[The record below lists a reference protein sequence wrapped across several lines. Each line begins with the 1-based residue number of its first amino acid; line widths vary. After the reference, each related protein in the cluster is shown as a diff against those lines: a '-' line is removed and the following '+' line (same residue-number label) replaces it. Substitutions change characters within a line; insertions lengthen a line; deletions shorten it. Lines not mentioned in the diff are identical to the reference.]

1 MQKIT
6 ILGATGS
13 IGSSTADVLLR
24 HLDKFTVATLVGH
37 KNVKRMLELANTL
50 RPQQVIMTDIT
61 AGKELRGFL
70 PTDIRLDIGMDAAI
84 AAAADTSLQTGSQI
98 VVAAMVGA
106 AGVPATLA
114 AIEAGKHVALANK
127 ECLVMAGRIFKNAAA
142 IANAKIT
149 PVDSEHAGVHQC
161 LIGHDRNSVT
171 KVILTASGGP
181 FRNRSL
187 AELEHISPAEAVAHP
202 NWEMGAKIS
211 IDSATM
217 MNKALELIEARWLF
231 DLHVDQLDAVIHPQS
246 LVHAMVQYNDGSMLA
261 QMAEADMRAPIA
273 YALQTIPRLQSGTP
287 FFDLASKR
295 VLEFMP
301 VDNTRFP
308 AVSLAKAVLKSNGD
322 SLAIALNA
330 ANEEANFA
338 FRQGRLAFTKIVST
352 VEQVLEKTNDAPSN
366 TLEEAWQYDAQA
378 RQLALEMIA

>member
-24 HLDKFTVATLVGH
+24 HPDKFTVATLVGH

-84 AAAADTSLQTGSQI
+84 TAAADTSLQTGSQI

-142 IANAKIT
+142 TANAKIT

-301 VDNTRFP
+301 VDNDRFP
-308 AVSLAKAVLKSNGD
+308 AVSLAKAVLKSDGD

-352 VEQVLEKTNDAPSN
+352 VEQVLEKTKDAPLH

-378 RQLALEMIA
+378 RQLALKMIA